1 MASVKGMVHS
11 FTEEH
16 LVVLADNNQWYK
28 FPIPEQRPE
37 VSKRVVV
44 WPREDGQ
51 STFTYDEKP
60 VDAAAAIA
68 QSMYRYDHIASDR
81 AATAQDVNDYRIK
94 QFWEQGYLVVDQ
106 LLTETEVAAAN
117 EAITDIIQGR
127 IVGPRLQFMK
137 KDNEMLTPE
146 DRDRAMRKLHKFIDH
161 APALHDV
168 CFNSQLQD
176 ILERI
181 FGEKAQFLEDQAILK
196 PPSSEAGGEKPWHQ
210 DMAYGNL
217 SQTKMICG
225 VWIALDEAALDNGC
239 MHVIPRSHMDGPV
252 PHYAIRDWQL
262 CDTNVAVERDVAVP
276 LKPGGALFF
285 AGLLHHGTPPN
296 FSSKRRRA
304 LQFHYS
310 PASSRKMTPQE
321 FKMMFTNEMT
331 NAEC

>member
-1 MASVKGMVHS
+1 MATIKGMVHS
-11 FTEEH
+11 FTEEQM
-16 LVVLADNNQWYK
+16 VVLADNNQWYK
-28 FPIPEQRPE
+28 FPIPEERPDI
-37 VSKRVVV
+37 SKRVVV
-44 WPREDGQ
+44 WPQDGGHP
-51 STFTYDEKP
+51 TYTYDEKE
-60 VDAAAAIA
+60 VDAPGDVAHL
-68 QSMYRYDHIASDR
+68 MYRYDHIASDR
-81 AATAQDVNDYRIK
+81 AATAEDVNDYRIK
-94 QFWEQGYLVVDQ
+94 QFWELGYLVVDQ
-106 LLTETEVAAAN
+106 LLTGAEVAAAN

-137 KDNEMLTPE
+137 KESELLTPD

-161 APALHDV
+161 APALHEACFHKDV
-168 CFNSQLQD
+168 QS

-181 FGEKAQFLEDQAILK
+181 FGEQAQFLEDQAILK

-217 SQTKMICG
+217 SQNKMVCG
-225 VWIALDEAALDNGC
+225 VWIALDEAGLDNGC

-262 CDTNVAVERDVAVP
+262 CDTNVAVERDVAVT

-310 PASSRKMTPQE
+310 PESSRKMTPQE